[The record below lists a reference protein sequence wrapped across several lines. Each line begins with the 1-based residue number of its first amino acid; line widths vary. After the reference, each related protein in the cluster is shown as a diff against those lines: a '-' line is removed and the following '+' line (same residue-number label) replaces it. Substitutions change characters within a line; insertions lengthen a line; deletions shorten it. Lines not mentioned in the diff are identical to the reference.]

1 MLALAISMPDKN
13 SCPFHCSCKLDKIPI
28 NTYCSIKQN
37 DNNAIMSQKSPML
50 DVFNGLI
57 TSKVRARILMR
68 LFLNPDQN
76 AYLRELAKEFE
87 VSPSQIKEELDN
99 MSEVGLLS
107 SEKSG
112 RQINYSANTGHSL
125 FPELHSMVRKAM
137 GMDRILDSIIRR
149 LGNLHQAFVIDDY
162 AEGKD
167 SGLIDLVLVG
177 DINWDNLEDL
187 VRKTESYIQRK
198 IRILV
203 FTPEE
208 FKQKSLL
215 MQNRPVLLLWDEKG
229 ER

>member
-1 MLALAISMPDKN
+1 
-13 SCPFHCSCKLDKIPI
+13 
-28 NTYCSIKQN
+28 
-37 DNNAIMSQKSPML
+37 ML

-99 MSEVGLLS
+99 LSEVGLLS

-125 FPELHSMVRKAM
+125 FPELHSMVRKAV

-149 LGNLHQAFVIDDY
+149 LGNLEQAFVIDDY

-177 DINWDNLEDL
+177 DINWASLEDL

-198 IRILV
+198 IRVLV

-208 FKQKSLL
+208 IKQKSLL
-215 MQNRPVLLLWDEKG
+215 MQNRPVLLLWDNKE